1 MDSLFGI
8 PIGTLTTY
16 LTVILAIALALTAVI
31 ALRNPVVL
39 KMATRN
45 IPRRRAQSALIV
57 LGLMLATLLF
67 SASFAT
73 GDTLAHSIRVQ
84 ALAAIGQV
92 DEVVFSDELDASGG
106 PSFIPEDTA
115 SAVRDA
121 LADAPVDGV
130 TPSISLNVPA
140 IAVVSQRSEPRL
152 GVQGFDPAQMAGFD
166 RYLDEDGNELD
177 LGSLGLGEAYFSTDA
192 AHELG
197 ANAGDQ
203 IALFFEETPVT
214 ISVAGV
220 FDKGGNGRDSA
231 AAVMLLG
238 DLQEILGEQ
247 GNINVIGISND
258 GDLIAG
264 ETHTDAVLDAL
275 ADLLDK
281 RALGVDDIKRDILEI
296 ADQQGSS
303 FASIFLLF
311 GSFSIMAGILLISL
325 IFVMLA
331 AERKRELGIA
341 RAVGAQRGHI
351 VRLFMFEGAAYSLA
365 AAAVGSFLGVVVGLV
380 MVRVLAAALGS
391 FDLDIVFSFRWQSL
405 LLAYSLGMV
414 VTYLVVIVSAVRVSS
429 LNIVRAVRDIPEP
442 PNKGHRLR
450 ESWTAPFASY
460 VNGARA
466 LMRGR
471 VDHTLRFWLISA
483 GCSWI
488 KLAWALFLSG
498 YLMVLL
504 GILLVNAGIGQEEL
518 GVFYIG
524 LSFLVIGV
532 PLLLKH
538 AVRLPERAAYT
549 AAGVLLVILWIV
561 PWDWGSFGLPQFN
574 QGIELFVLSGVTLV
588 VGAVWV
594 VMYNSAYLVSAATVL
609 MGRGSTFGPIT
620 RTATAY
626 PMHSRFRTGMTL
638 AMFSLV
644 IFTLAVVGF
653 INAAFSAAFED
664 TKTIWGNF
672 DITSSVS
679 FTNPI
684 DDLRTR
690 IEESPALDTADFAAI
705 GSTGGLPVRIRQQG
719 TEQELRDWFVS
730 SVDAEYANATT
741 YAFVLKDER
750 YAEDSDVWRAL
761 VEEEDVVVVNSLIVP
776 ASGDFTLGEVDVFQ
790 MEGFKRDGETL
801 PEVYLEVYDSAE
813 ERMVSLRV
821 IGIIE
826 ERAFYARTIITGHE
840 TLQQL
845 SPIDLP
851 FLGYQIV
858 LRDPSQASEL
868 VIALEDEFVEH
879 GFRADSTKMLV
890 QRDSAINFTF
900 NRLIQGFMG
909 LGLIVGIAA
918 LGVIAAR
925 AVVERRVQIGVLR
938 AIGFR
943 AGMVQLSFLIESSFI
958 ALLGIVIGLGLGFG
972 LAAGIINE
980 IGEAFPGVSY
990 RIPWFTIVMV
1000 VIVAYGAS
1008 LLMTYLPA
1016 RQASRIYPA
1025 EALRYDE

>member
-16 LTVILAIALALTAVI
+16 LTVILAIVLALTAVI

-84 ALAAIGQV
+84 ALAEVGQV
-92 DEVVFSDELDASGG
+92 DEVVFSDELEASGS
-106 PSFIPEDTA
+106 PRFIPEDTA

-152 GVQGFDPAQMAGFD
+152 GVQGFDPTQMAGFD

-177 LGSLGLGEAYFSTDA
+177 LGSLGLGEAYFSAEA
-192 AHELG
+192 AQELG

-220 FDKGGNGRDSA
+220 FEKGGNARDSA
-231 AAVMLLG
+231 AAIMLLG
-238 DLQEILGEQ
+238 NLQEILGEQ

-264 ETHTDAVLDAL
+264 ETHTDSVLDAL
-275 ADLLDK
+275 ADLLDEH
-281 RALGVDDIKRDILEI
+281 ALDVDDIKRDILEI

-414 VTYLVVIVSAVRVSS
+414 VTYLVVVVSAVRVSS

-471 VDHTLRFWLISA
+471 VHQCLRLWLISA

-664 TKTIWGNF
+664 TKAIWGNF

-705 GSTGGLPVRIRQQG
+705 GSTGGLPVRIRQQD
-719 TEQELRDWFVS
+719 TDQELRDWFVS

-826 ERAFYARTIITGHE
+826 ERAFYARTVITGHE

-879 GFRADSTKMLV
+879 GFRADSTEVLV
-890 QRDSAINFTF
+890 QRDSAINLTF

-925 AVVERRVQIGVLR
+925 SVVERRVQIGVLR

-958 ALLGIVIGLGLGFG
+958 ALLGIVIGLSLGFG